1 MASIVERGKSYSV
14 VYMTTIHGQR
24 KQKWE
29 TYHTKAEAE
38 RRKQIL
44 DLCQQTKRRK
54 EHEKVETISDL
65 MERYVALYGQTKWS
79 LSTYQSNCGLIRN
92 YVIPLLGNVR
102 LEELSPR
109 VVAELYRDFLQQPRY
124 DGPYHKSC
132 GRTVSLSVLR
142 DIHKL
147 LHSAFEQAVLW
158 EYISRNPFHR
168 AALPR
173 MEIKPRQFLRTDQIS
188 VLLEQ
193 CDNPRLALAL
203 HLAFAGFLRRG
214 EILALTWQDVDW
226 KRSAIRIN
234 KTLCRVSQE
243 ALRTLGEQNILFE
256 FPPVLKSDKTVLVL
270 KPPKTVSSNRIIYL
284 PEAVMRLLKE
294 HLNHQQEEGTA
305 DPIMVFQDKDGH
317 PLQDTTLIKYFQSA
331 LQCASLPKVCFHSLR
346 HSSITYKLVLSRGD
360 IKSVQ
365 GDSGHAQAEMV
376 TEIYSH
382 VLDENRRK
390 NMLLFEQE
398 FYQNYGT
405 V

>member
-1 MASIVERGKSYSV
+1 
-14 VYMTTIHGQR
+14 
-24 KQKWE
+24 
-29 TYHTKAEAE
+29 
-38 RRKQIL
+38 
-44 DLCQQTKRRK
+44 
-54 EHEKVETISDL
+54 
-65 MERYVALYGQTKWS
+65 MERYVALYGKTKWS
-79 LSTYQSNCGLIRN
+79 LSTYQSNYGLIRN
-92 YVIPLLGNVR
+92 YILPLLGNVR

-109 VVAELYRDFLQQPRY
+109 IVAELYRDFLQQPRY

-132 GRTVSLSVLR
+132 GKTVSLSVLR
-142 DIHKL
+142 DLHKL

-158 EYISRNPFHR
+158 EYLSRNPFHR
-168 AALPR
+168 AVLPR
-173 MEIKPRQFLRTDQIS
+173 METKLRQFLRPDQIS

-193 CDNPRLALAL
+193 CDNPRLALAI
-203 HLAFAGFLRRG
+203 HLAFAGSLRRG

-226 KRSAIRIN
+226 KRNVVRIN
-234 KTLCRVSQE
+234 KTLCRVSKE

-270 KPPKTVSSNRIIYL
+270 KSPKTVSSNRIIYL

-331 LQCASLPKVCFHSLR
+331 LQRANLPKVCFHSLR
-346 HSSITYKLVLSRGD
+346 HSSITYKLILSRGD

-390 NMLLFEQE
+390 NMLLFEQA

-405 V
+405 I

>member
-1 MASIVERGKSYSV
+1 MATIVERGKSYSV
-14 VYMTTIHGQR
+14 VYMTTIQGHR

-44 DLCQQTKRRK
+44 DLYQQTKRRK

-65 MERYVALYGQTKWS
+65 MERYVALYGQTKWAF
-79 LSTYQSNCGLIRN
+79 STYQSNCGLVRN
-92 YVIPLLGNVR
+92 YVLPLLGNIR

-109 VVAELYRDFLQQPRY
+109 IVAELYRDFLQQPRY
-124 DGPYHKSC
+124 DGPYHKNR
-132 GRTVSLSVLR
+132 GKTVSLSVLR

-168 AALPR
+168 AVLPR
-173 MEIKPRQFLRTDQIS
+173 MEPKPRQFLRPDQIS

-193 CDNPRLALAL
+193 CDNPRLALAI
-203 HLAFAGFLRRG
+203 HLAFAGSLRKG
-214 EILALTWQDVDW
+214 ELLALTWQDVDW
-226 KRSAIRIN
+226 ENSSIHVN
-234 KTLCRVSQE
+234 KTLSRISKE
-243 ALRTLGEQNILFE
+243 ALQTLGKQSVLFE
-256 FPPVLKSDKTVLVL
+256 FPPVLREDKTVLVL
-270 KPPKTVSSNRIIYL
+270 KSPKTVSSNRIIYL
-284 PEAVMRLLKE
+284 PGTVMRLLKE

-305 DPIMVFQDKDGH
+305 DPIMVFQDKDGR

-331 LQCASLPKVCFHSLR
+331 LQRVDLPKVCFHSLR
-346 HSSITYKLVLSRGD
+346 HSSITYKLFLSGGD

-376 TEIYSH
+376 TEIYGH
-382 VLDENRRK
+382 VIDENRRQ
-390 NMLLFEQE
+390 NTLLFEQA
-398 FYQNYGT
+398 FYQNSGT
-405 V
+405 I

>member
-14 VYMTTIHGQR
+14 VYMTTIQGHR

-29 TYHTKAEAE
+29 TYHTRAEAE

-44 DLCQQTKRRK
+44 DLYQQTKRRK

-65 MERYVALYGQTKWS
+65 MERYVALYGQTKWAF
-79 LSTYQSNCGLIRN
+79 STYQSNCGLVRN
-92 YVIPLLGNVR
+92 YVLPLLGNIR

-109 VVAELYRDFLQQPRY
+109 IVAELYRDFLRQPRY
-124 DGPYHKSC
+124 DGPYHKNR
-132 GRTVSLSVLR
+132 GKTVSLSVLR
-142 DIHKL
+142 DIQKL
-147 LHSAFEQAVLW
+147 QHSAFEQAVLW
-158 EYISRNPFHR
+158 EYISRNPFHH
-168 AALPR
+168 AVLPR
-173 MEIKPRQFLRTDQIS
+173 MEPKPRQFLRPDQIS

-193 CDNPRLALAL
+193 CDNPRLALAI
-203 HLAFAGFLRRG
+203 HLAFAGSLRRG

-226 KRSAIRIN
+226 EGSAIRIN

-243 ALRTLGEQNILFE
+243 ALRTLGKQNILFE

-270 KPPKTVSSNRIIYL
+270 KSPKTVSSNRIIYL
-284 PEAVMRLLKE
+284 PGTVMRLLKE

-305 DPIMVFQDKDGH
+305 DPIMVFQDKDGR

-331 LQCASLPKVCFHSLR
+331 LQRVDLPKVCFHSLR
-346 HSSITYKLVLSRGD
+346 HSSITYKLILSGGD

-376 TEIYSH
+376 TEIYGH
-382 VLDENRRK
+382 VIDETRRQ
-390 NMLLFEQE
+390 NTLLFEQT
-398 FYQNYGT
+398 FYQNSGT
-405 V
+405 I

>member
-1 MASIVERGKSYSV
+1 
-14 VYMTTIHGQR
+14 
-24 KQKWE
+24 
-29 TYHTKAEAE
+29 
-38 RRKQIL
+38 
-44 DLCQQTKRRK
+44 
-54 EHEKVETISDL
+54 
-65 MERYVALYGQTKWS
+65 MERYIALYGQTKWS

-92 YVIPLLGNVR
+92 YILPLLGNIR
-102 LEELSPR
+102 LEELSPLI
-109 VVAELYRDFLQQPRY
+109 VAELYRDFLQQPRY

-168 AALPR
+168 AVLPR
-173 MEIKPRQFLRTDQIS
+173 METKPRQFLRPDQIS

-193 CDNPRLALAL
+193 CDNPRLALAI
-203 HLAFAGFLRRG
+203 HLAFSGSLRRG

-226 KRSAIRIN
+226 KRSAIRRN

-256 FPPVLKSDKTVLVL
+256 FPPVLKSDKTVFVL
-270 KPPKTVSSNRIIYL
+270 KSPKTVSSNRIIYL

-294 HLNHQQEEGTA
+294 HLNRQQEEGTA

>member
-14 VYMTTIHGQR
+14 VYMTTIQGHR

-65 MERYVALYGQTKWS
+65 MERYIALYGQTKWS

-92 YVIPLLGNVR
+92 YILPLLGNIR
-102 LEELSPR
+102 LEELSPLI
-109 VVAELYRDFLQQPRY
+109 VAELYRDFLQQPRY
-124 DGPYHKSC
+124 DGPYHKSL

-158 EYISRNPFHR
+158 EYISRNPFHL

-173 MEIKPRQFLRTDQIS
+173 METKPRQFLRPDQIL

-193 CDNPRLALAL
+193 CDNPRLALAI
-203 HLAFAGFLRRG
+203 HLAFAGSLRRG

-234 KTLCRVSQE
+234 KTLCRVSKE
-243 ALRTLGEQNILFE
+243 ALCTLGEQNILFE

-270 KPPKTVSSNRIIYL
+270 KSPKTASSRRTIYL
-284 PEAVMRLLKE
+284 PETVMGLLKE
-294 HLNHQQEEGTA
+294 HLKRQQEEGTA

-317 PLQDTTLIKYFQSA
+317 PLQDTTLIKHFQAA
-331 LQCASLPKVCFHSLR
+331 LQRANLSKVCFHSLR
-346 HSSITYKLVLSRGD
+346 HSSITYKLILSNGD

-382 VLDENRRK
+382 VLDENRCK

>member
-1 MASIVERGKSYSV
+1 MGNLSHKSGGRTEKADFRSLPTNKTQKGARESRNDIKSYGTLYSFIRPNKMV
-14 VYMTTIHGQR
+14 VINIPVQLRADSKLHPSAAGEYPSGGIIATHCCR
-24 KQKWE
+24 
-29 TYHTKAEAE
+29 
-38 RRKQIL
+38 
-44 DLCQQTKRRK
+44 
-54 EHEKVETISDL
+54 TIS
-65 MERYVALYGQTKWS
+65 R
-79 LSTYQSNCGLIRN
+79 
-92 YVIPLLGNVR
+92 
-102 LEELSPR
+102 
-109 VVAELYRDFLQQPRY
+109 FLQQPRY

-142 DIHKL
+142 DLHKL

-168 AALPR
+168 AVLPR
-173 MEIKPRQFLRTDQIS
+173 METKPRQFLRPDQIS

-193 CDNPRLALAL
+193 CDNPRLALAI
-203 HLAFAGFLRRG
+203 HLAFARSLRRG

-270 KPPKTVSSNRIIYL
+270 KSPKTVSSNRIIYL

-294 HLNHQQEEGTA
+294 HLNRQQEEGTA

>member
-14 VYMTTIHGQR
+14 VYMTTIQGHR

-54 EHEKVETISDL
+54 EHEKVETISHL

-92 YVIPLLGNVR
+92 YILPLLGNIR

-124 DGPYHKSC
+124 DGPYHKSH
-132 GRTVSLSVLR
+132 GRSVSMSVLR
-142 DIHKL
+142 DLHKL

-158 EYISRNPFHR
+158 EYVSRNPFHR
-168 AALPR
+168 AVLPR
-173 MEIKPRQFLRTDQIS
+173 MESKPRQFLRPDQIS
-188 VLLEQ
+188 VLLER
-193 CDNPRLALAL
+193 CDDPRLALAV
-203 HLAFAGFLRRG
+203 HLAFAGSLRKG
-214 EILALTWQDVDW
+214 ELLALTWQDVDW
-226 KRSAIRIN
+226 ENSSIHVN
-234 KTLCRVSQE
+234 KTLSRISKE
-243 ALRTLGEQNILFE
+243 ALQTLGKQSVLFE
-256 FPPVLKSDKTVLVL
+256 FPPVLREDKTVLVL
-270 KPPKTVSSNRIIYL
+270 KSPKTVSSNRIIYL
-284 PEAVMRLLKE
+284 PGTVMRLLKE

-305 DPIMVFQDKDGH
+305 DPIMVFQDKDGR

-331 LQCASLPKVCFHSLR
+331 LQRVDLPKVCFHSLR
-346 HSSITYKLVLSRGD
+346 HSSITYKLFLSGGD

-376 TEIYSH
+376 TEIYGH
-382 VLDENRRK
+382 VIDENRRQ
-390 NMLLFEQE
+390 NTLLFEQT
-398 FYQNYGT
+398 FYQNSGT
-405 V
+405 I

>member
-14 VYMTTIHGQR
+14 VYMTTIQGHR

-29 TYHTKAEAE
+29 TYHTKEEAE

-65 MERYVALYGQTKWS
+65 MERYVDLYGKTKWS
-79 LSTYQSNCGLIRN
+79 LSTYQSNYGLIRN
-92 YVIPLLGNVR
+92 YILPLLGNVR
-102 LEELSPR
+102 LEELSPLI
-109 VVAELYRDFLQQPRY
+109 VAELYRDFLQQPRY

-132 GRTVSLSVLR
+132 GKTVSLSVLR
-142 DIHKL
+142 DLHKL

-168 AALPR
+168 AVLPR
-173 MEIKPRQFLRTDQIS
+173 METKPRQFLRPDQIS

-193 CDNPRLALAL
+193 CDNPRLALAI
-203 HLAFAGFLRRG
+203 HLAFAGSLRRG

-226 KRSAIRIN
+226 KRNVVRIN
-234 KTLCRVSQE
+234 KTLCRVSKE

-270 KPPKTVSSNRIIYL
+270 KSPKTVSSNRIIYL

-331 LQCASLPKVCFHSLR
+331 LQRVDLPKVCFHSLR
-346 HSSITYKLVLSRGD
+346 HSSITYKLFLSGGD

-376 TEIYSH
+376 TEIYGH
-382 VLDENRRK
+382 VIDENRRQ
-390 NMLLFEQE
+390 NTLLFEQT
-398 FYQNYGT
+398 FYQNSGT
-405 V
+405 I

>member
-14 VYMTTIHGQR
+14 VYMTTIQGHR

-29 TYHTKAEAE
+29 TYHTKAEVE

-44 DLCQQTKRRK
+44 DLCQQTKCRK
-54 EHEKVETISDL
+54 KHEKVETISNL
-65 MERYVALYGQTKWS
+65 MERYIALYGQTKWS

-92 YVIPLLGNVR
+92 YILPLLGNIR
-102 LEELSPR
+102 LEELSPLI
-109 VVAELYRDFLQQPRY
+109 VAELYRDFLQQPRY

-168 AALPR
+168 AVLPR
-173 MEIKPRQFLRTDQIS
+173 METKPRQFLRPDQIS

-193 CDNPRLALAL
+193 CDNPRLALAI
-203 HLAFAGFLRRG
+203 HLAFAGSLRRG

-226 KRSAIRIN
+226 KHSAIRIN

-270 KPPKTVSSNRIIYL
+270 KSPKTVSSNRIIYL

-294 HLNHQQEEGTA
+294 HLNRQQEEGTA